1 MTNASQFKCA
11 LTTTTL
17 KVQNIQNCSSCNDT
31 RLKYLI
37 NYTVIFMK
45 IPIKIKHKLH
55 KKLYFVLHKLKS
67 LTRILL
73 RYQENQHKTF
83 NLSVLHNIGCYFVK
97 NEFKD

>member
-17 KVQNIQNCSSCNDT
+17 KVQNIQNCICSSCNDT

-45 IPIKIKHKLH
+45 IPIKIKQT
-55 KKLYFVLHKLKS
+55 
-67 LTRILL
+67 TR
-73 RYQENQHKTF
+73 KTVF
-83 NLSVLHNIGCYFVK
+83 CFT
-97 NEFKD
+97 